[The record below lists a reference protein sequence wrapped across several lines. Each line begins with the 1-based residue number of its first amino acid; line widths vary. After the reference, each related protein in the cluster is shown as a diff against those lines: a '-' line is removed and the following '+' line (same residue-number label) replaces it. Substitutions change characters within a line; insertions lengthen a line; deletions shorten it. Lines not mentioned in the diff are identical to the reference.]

1 MASTAFP
8 TLVQQEPITVFGP
21 LRDTITIAARTLANT
36 PSSSTQV
43 LWSSQLAQ
51 AARFSLDLPIGD
63 LANRPST
70 WQLAIMSEDE
80 DGTVSRY
87 VLVPPR
93 TGEILWPRYEGQT
106 LEADATIEIWSVA
119 GQASADVTETV
130 LTLGTYTMQRLDS
143 VLMNSGQTTGTNTTL

>member
-8 TLVQQEPITVFGP
+8 PLVQQEPVTVFGP

-43 LWSSQLAQ
+43 LWSSQLSRAV
-51 AARFSLDLPIGD
+51 RFSFDTPIGD
-63 LANRPST
+63 LANRPAT
-70 WQLAIMSEDE
+70 WQLAVMSEDE

-106 LEADATIEIWSVA
+106 LESNATLEIWSVS
-119 GQASADVTETV
+119 GQASAAVTQTV
-130 LTLGTYTMQRLDS
+130 LTLGTYTRQGLDAI
-143 VLMNSGQTTGTNTTL
+143 LMNDGQTAGTNTTL

>member
-8 TLVQQEPITVFGP
+8 MLVQQQPVTVYGP
-21 LRDTITIAARTLANT
+21 LRDTITIAARTLANS
-36 PSSSTQV
+36 PSASTQV
-43 LWSSQLAQ
+43 LWSSQLDREVQ
-51 AARFSLDLPIGD
+51 FSLDTPVGD
-63 LANRPST
+63 LTDRPST
-70 WQLAIMSEDE
+70 WQLAVMSEDE

-106 LEADATIEIWSVA
+106 LEANSTIEIWSVS
-119 GQASADVTETV
+119 GQASAVVTETV

-143 VLMNSGQTTGTNTTL
+143 VLMNNGATAGTNTTL

>member
-8 TLVQQEPITVFGP
+8 MLVQQQPVTVYRP
-21 LRDTITIAARTLANT
+21 LRDTITIAARTLANS
-36 PSSSTQV
+36 PAASTQV
-43 LWSSQLAQ
+43 LWSSQLDREVQ
-51 AARFSLDLPIGD
+51 FSLDTPVGD
-63 LANRPST
+63 LTNRPST
-70 WQLAIMSEDE
+70 WQLAVMSEDE

-106 LEADATIEIWSVA
+106 LEANSTIEIWSVA
-119 GQASADVTETV
+119 GQASAVVTETV

-143 VLMNSGQTTGTNTTL
+143 VLMNDGATTGTNTTL